1 MSGEPISQLPTA
13 ITLSGGSDYLII
25 SQYTGNPVAP
35 YISRKILAGNL
46 AGPGGFTTG
55 GTLSINMAGGTTSY
69 TLSNAGITP
78 VSRLQLTPQTQMAA
92 NLMPQLWVPPATAGQ
107 FLIEFVNDGTSNIYS
122 YTYEIS
128 F

>member
-13 ITLSGGSDYLII
+13 LTVSGTADYLII
-25 SQYTGNPVAP
+25 SQYTGSPVAP
-35 YISRKILAGNL
+35 YISRKILVENI
-46 AGPGGFTTG
+46 TDSRIG
-55 GTLSINMAGGTTSY
+55 GTLSISMAGGNTSFI
-69 TLSNAGITP
+69 LSNPNI
-78 VSRLQLTPQTQMAA
+78 VISSRLQLTPQTQMAA
-92 NLMPQLWVPPATAGQ
+92 NLMPQLWVPPATPGQ